1 MEKRYYFDTS
11 IWLDFLEKR
20 DEPNMPKGEWAT
32 RLVEKIIRER
42 DKIIFSDV
50 NMMELRGAGYSDFDM
65 EDILDELDDIIIKV
79 EASEKEIGRSKD
91 LASKKG
97 IPRGDALH
105 ALIARDNNSVLVTLD
120 HDFKELTDIIK
131 PYRTNDLV

>member
-32 RLVEKIIRER
+32 KLVEKIIRDR

-65 EDILDELDDIIIKV
+65 EDILDKFGEAIIKV
-79 EASEKEIGRSKD
+79 EASEKEIGKSKD

-105 ALIARDNNSVLVTLD
+105 ALIARDNNSILVTLD